1 MAHEHEPI
9 LTHPP
14 TPEVARHVHDY
25 ARFTQLLKIGALV
38 CLVAAFAVLLIL
50 G

>member
-14 TPEVARHVHDY
+14 TPDVARHVHDY
-25 ARFTQLLKIGALV
+25 SRFTQLLKWGAAAS
-38 CLVAAFAVLLIL
+38 LVAAFLVLLIL
-50 G
+50 S

>member
-14 TPEVARHVHDY
+14 TADVARHVHDY
-25 ARFTQLLKIGALV
+25 SRFTQLLKWGALGS
-38 CLVAAFAVLLIL
+38 LAAAFIVLLVIS
-50 G
+50 